1 MPKSTAALIS
11 NDHSLI
17 QAIHDITSSLANLRL
32 EILPALEGAT
42 ALLQR
47 DDLALLL
54 PHVTQDDTVGV
65 SQLLR
70 AVAAARKAV
79 PTVVLS
85 EHYQAEKALA
95 LLRQG
100 AADYLA
106 RPLDLARLAYL
117 TDTLTLRSR
126 YTGVAPVAAPAEKVV
141 AAARA
146 VATRE
151 VESMGEENPLFYMP
165 DSPMAALM
173 DQVKRVARQEATI
186 LLTGETGTGKTR
198 LARLIHALS
207 PRCNQPL
214 MVVNCAALSPTL
226 IESELFGH
234 EKGSFTGAD
243 RARTGKFADAGL
255 GTLVLDELD
264 ALPPELQA
272 KLLRA
277 VDERVFEPVGS
288 NHPQPVRAR
297 LIAATN
303 RVLEEE
309 VAAKRFRQDL
319 YYRLNV
325 VAFYL
330 PPLRDR
336 PGLVQPLI
344 AQLLAEFATRNDR
357 TIDGI
362 RPEALELL
370 ERYPWPGNIRELRN
384 TIERAVVLCPGAIIQ
399 VDDLPDSVRAHKPA
413 APSHPLCQ
421 PSARPGEGSQP
432 GKEAGSLAE
441 PRPAVTTPLAS
452 LAPEKPEA
460 TLAEAK
466 EAAEAE
472 RIWEALRKHNN
483 NKLRAAEELGI
494 SRMTLYKKLH
504 RYNLMN
510 AALDGAS
517 V

>member
-11 NDHSLI
+11 NDHSLL

-32 EILPALEGAT
+32 EILPSLESAT
-42 ALLQR
+42 ALLER

-54 PHVTQDDTVGV
+54 PHVKEGDDPAGV
-65 SQLLR
+65 SLLLR

-85 EHYQAEKALA
+85 DHYQADKALA

-117 TDTLTLRSR
+117 VDTLTLRSR
-126 YTGVAPVAAPAEKVV
+126 YTSAPPVAVPAPA
-141 AAARA
+141 AATRA
-146 VATRE
+146 V
-151 VESMGEENPLFYMP
+151 ESLGEENPLFYISG
-165 DSPMAALM
+165 SPMATLM
-173 DQVKRVARQEATI
+173 EQVKRVARQEVTV

-214 MVVNCAALSPTL
+214 LVVNCAALSPTL

-288 NHPQPVRAR
+288 NQQQPVRAR

-336 PGLVQPLI
+336 PGLVPPLI
-344 AQLLAEFATRNDR
+344 DQLITEFADRNGQQ
-357 TIDGI
+357 IDGI
-362 RPEALELL
+362 RPEALDLL
-370 ERYPWPGNIRELRN
+370 ECYPWPGNIRELRN
-384 TIERAVVLCPGAIIQ
+384 TIERAVVLCPGRIIQ
-399 VDDLPDSVRAHKPA
+399 VDDLPDSVRAHKPTT
-413 APSHPLCQ
+413 APGQ
-421 PSARPGEGSQP
+421 PTTSSPPGR
-432 GKEAGSLAE
+432 EAVS
-441 PRPAVTTPLAS
+441 PAVATPLAS
-452 LAPEKPEA
+452 VVAEKQEA

-494 SRMTLYKKLH
+494 SRMTLYKKMH
-504 RYNLMN
+504 RYGMMNPALN
-510 AALDGAS
+510 AASA
-517 V
+517 